1 MMNRIMIIF
10 FVLIIL
16 TSACVNPFER
26 FIKKENINQSTDE
39 LETMFT
45 EDFPFTVAK
54 LSPINIDVNSYDNF
68 ILFADGINSL
78 IDIMNRQEIYDIP
91 KIEVTYSTWNKSM
104 DVIETYGPLIGSYN
118 EVILSAKTYE
128 INPTSDNFRTFYVNT
143 ASFAIEVILIYDIAV
158 ANPSLLK
165 TVARPALKEIEAL
178 TITLSRLYNLN
189 KYCPTCYKTI
199 IERAENVIL
208 QTLKDG
214 LIEGA
219 RFIFDQIIRAYQ
231 TVSA

>member
-1 MMNRIMIIF
+1 
-10 FVLIIL
+10 
-16 TSACVNPFER
+16 
-26 FIKKENINQSTDE
+26 
-39 LETMFT
+39 MFT

-128 INPTSDNFRTFYVNT
+128 INPT
-143 ASFAIEVILIYDIAV
+143 
-158 ANPSLLK
+158 
-165 TVARPALKEIEAL
+165 
-178 TITLSRLYNLN
+178 
-189 KYCPTCYKTI
+189 
-199 IERAENVIL
+199 
-208 QTLKDG
+208 G
-214 LIEGA
+214 
-219 RFIFDQIIRAYQ
+219 
-231 TVSA
+231 